1 MKSYRLDKELVVGT
15 TYYTESDKA
24 LVIMEAGTDDT
35 SKITLKVN
43 GVPCL
48 EITQDAAPLVKTSSN
63 MNDLLKLGD
72 LYVVVPPDTTFYV
85 DGTASKKMR
94 IRGFI
99 LDLAGGESL
108 PAGYLARFKEQ
119 GKKFFSYISKN
130 LTYDTTVPAGGEV
143 VCYEFTCPTGEK
155 WRFDNLMMAEV
166 LDDTTLKEQFNVRLY
181 LQDTPF
187 DNLVSSKLVLGME
200 TKAFPYPP
208 NTTDGIEP
216 GSLKDTP
223 IDVLPG
229 ETLKITFI
237 NTGSS
242 FTKSGTHAY
251 YKVLLVG
258 KKEYLAK

>member
-1 MKSYRLDKELVVGT
+1 MKTYRLDKEIVVGT
-15 TYYTESDKA
+15 TYYTEADKA
-24 LVIMEAGTDDT
+24 LVIKEAGTDDT
-35 SKITLKVN
+35 SKITLRVA

-48 EITQDAAPLVKTSSN
+48 ELTQDIAPLVATSSN
-63 MNDLLKLGD
+63 MNGLLNLED
-72 LYVVVPPDTTFYV
+72 LYVVVPPDTTFDV
-85 DGTASKKMR
+85 DGTSSKKMR

-99 LDLAGGESL
+99 LDLAGQEPL
-108 PAGYLARFKEQ
+108 PAAYLTRFKEQ

-130 LTYDTTVPAGGEV
+130 LTYDTTVPADGEV
-143 VCYEFTCPTGEK
+143 TCYEFTCPTGEK

-208 NTTDGIEP
+208 NTTDGIVP
-216 GSLKDTP
+216 GTLKETP

-258 KKEYLAK
+258 KKEYLSK

>member
-15 TYYTESDKA
+15 NYFTEADKA
-24 LVIMEAGTDDT
+24 LVIQEVGTDDT
-35 SKITLKVN
+35 DKITLKVA

-48 EITQDAAPLVKTSSN
+48 EITQDIAPLTKTSSN
-63 MNDLLKLGD
+63 TNDLLNLRD
-72 LYVVVPPDTTFYV
+72 LYVVVPPDTTFWV
-85 DGTASKKMR
+85 EGTATKKMR

-99 LDLAGGESL
+99 LDLSGQESL
-108 PAGYLARFKEQ
+108 PAGYLARFREQ

-130 LTYDTTVPAGGEV
+130 LIYDTTVPAGGEV

-155 WRFDNLMMAEV
+155 WRFDDLMMAAV
-166 LDDTTLKEQFNVRLY
+166 LDDSTLKEQFNVRLY

-187 DNLVSSKLVLGME
+187 DNLVSGKLVLGLE

-208 NTTDGIEP
+208 SATVNMVP
-216 GSLKDTP
+216 GTLKDTP

-237 NTGSS
+237 NTGSD
-242 FTKSGTHAY
+242 FTKSGSHAY
-251 YKVLLVG
+251 YKALLVG
-258 KKEYLAK
+258 IKEYLAK